1 MRRFH
6 LIELHEQ
13 RWFPSF
19 LRDEITGALQFGLS
33 HANAYAPIATMLR
46 GAVDSSR
53 SQAIIDL
60 CSGAGGPWLNLA
72 QKLNSPQPAAT
83 RSIPI
88 RLTDKYPNLRA
99 FEELSAASANHIGS
113 CAQPVDAMNVPRELA
128 GFRTM
133 FTSFHHFAPDDA
145 RAILQDAV
153 DARQS
158 IGIFEVTRRAPSA
171 IAFMLLWS
179 IFLFLCTP
187 WIRPFR
193 WSRTFCT
200 YIIPIIPAVLLFDG
214 VVSCLRTYRP
224 PELRA
229 ITERVR
235 TSDYTWNFGEY
246 YGTRKRMPIT
256 YLIGFPTTP
265 AMSAVAAA

>member
-13 RWFPSF
+13 SWFPSF
-19 LRDEITGALQFGLS
+19 LRGEILDALQFGLN
-33 HANAYAPIATMLR
+33 HASAYAPIAPMLQR
-46 GAVDSSR
+46 ALNAAHSR
-53 SQAIIDL
+53 SIVDL
-60 CSGAGGPWLNLA
+60 CSGAGGPWL
-72 QKLNSPQPAAT
+72 KLFRQIHPDGPAV
-83 RSIPI
+83 PI
-88 RLTDKYPNLRA
+88 RLTDKYPNARA
-99 FEELSAASANHIGS
+99 FEDLSVASENHIGS
-113 CAQPVDAMNVPRELA
+113 YPQPVDALNVPRELA

-158 IGIFEVTRRAPSA
+158 IAIFEVTRRAPSA

-193 WSRTFCT
+193 WSRLFCT

-224 PELRA
+224 SELRA
-229 ITERVR
+229 ITDSLN
-235 TSDYTWNFGEY
+235 TTDYTWDFGEY

-265 AMSAVAAA
+265 TASAVAAA